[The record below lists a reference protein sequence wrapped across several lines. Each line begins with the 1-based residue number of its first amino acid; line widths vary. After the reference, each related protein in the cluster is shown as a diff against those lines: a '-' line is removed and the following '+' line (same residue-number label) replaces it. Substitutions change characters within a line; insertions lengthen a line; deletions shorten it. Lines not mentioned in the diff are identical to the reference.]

1 VICGW
6 LDAGANMPCTS
17 EAIEV
22 FRQSKIVFGPG
33 KAANAG
39 GVAIQGLEMLQ
50 STNHVQWTPED
61 VDIKLQ
67 EIMKDI
73 YQKSLK
79 AAIDFGIVEGSPE

>member
-1 VICGW
+1 MICGS

-39 GVAIQGLEMLQ
+39 GVGIAFFEETIF
-50 STNHVQWTPED
+50 SSHHNVFS
-61 VDIKLQ
+61 V
-67 EIMKDI
+67 
-73 YQKSLK
+73 LK
-79 AAIDFGIVEGSPE
+79 QH